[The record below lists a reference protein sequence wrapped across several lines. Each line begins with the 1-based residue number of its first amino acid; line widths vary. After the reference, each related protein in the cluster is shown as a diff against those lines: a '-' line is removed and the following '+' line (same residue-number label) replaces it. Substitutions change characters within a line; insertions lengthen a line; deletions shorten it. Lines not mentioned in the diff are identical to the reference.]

1 MYTEGSVEKY
11 FFCQRVQ
18 RWTHGNRYNRA
29 AGDGHWRAS
38 GKDVPI
44 FSIII
49 NGGIPLMVGLKKTLV
64 FYLGKAGAGENTE
77 WVMQEYSLVQAGLT
91 PYPVIGPN
99 GTNNLGEHS
108 LDAVAITK
116 VY

>member
-64 FYLGKAGAGENTE
+64 FYLGKAAAGENTE
-77 WVMQEYSLVQAGLT
+77 WVMHEYSLVQAGLT
-91 PYPVIGPN
+91 PYPVISPS
-99 GTNNLGEHS
+99 GTNNLGEYS
-108 LDAVAITK
+108 RYAVAITK

>member
-11 FFCQRVQ
+11 FFCQRVK
-18 RWTHGNRYNRA
+18 RWPHGKRYNRA

-38 GKDVPI
+38 GKDMPI
-44 FSIII
+44 FSNII
-49 NGGIPLMVGLKKTLV
+49 NGGMPLMVGLKKTLV
-64 FYLGKAGAGENTE
+64 FYLGKAAVGENTE

-91 PYPVIGPN
+91 PYPVISPN
-99 GTNNLGEHS
+99 GTNNLGEQS
-108 LDAVAITK
+108 RDLVAITK

>member
-1 MYTEGSVEKY
+1 MEKY

-18 RWTHGNRYNRA
+18 RWPHGNRYNRA

-64 FYLGKAGAGENTE
+64 FYLGKAAAGENTK

-99 GTNNLGEHS
+99 GTNNIGEHS
-108 LDAVAITK
+108 RDAVASTK